1 MTDKIA
7 QWTLPEELTA
17 ADTAPAVDLLSRY
30 FHTTLDDGSPTYTG
44 ARFETFQGGG
54 DAPAVAD
61 TFTAAD
67 LVAVSLLSVDVPG
80 AAALRILG
88 DDADN
93 LNRPLSR
100 IPADRELRDAADD
113 EIGPSSPAEQLW
125 AVVRSAGVGRV
136 TTSKLLARKRPDLL
150 PVIDTVVT
158 EVLGQLDGRQA
169 RRVRGDPGPVLERSR
184 QGRKP

>member
-1 MTDKIA
+1 M
-7 QWTLPEELTA
+7 
-17 ADTAPAVDLLSRY
+17 DLLSRY

-61 TFTAAD
+61 AFTAAD
-67 LVAVSLLSVDVPG
+67 LVAVSLLSVDVPRG
-80 AAALRILG
+80 GGTTDPGRRRRQPQQAPLPHPR
-88 DDADN
+88 
-93 LNRPLSR
+93 RPR
-100 IPADRELRDAADD
+100 TAGRRRDPD

-150 PVIDTVVT
+150 P
-158 EVLGQLDGRQA
+158 
-169 RRVRGDPGPVLERSR
+169 
-184 QGRKP
+184 